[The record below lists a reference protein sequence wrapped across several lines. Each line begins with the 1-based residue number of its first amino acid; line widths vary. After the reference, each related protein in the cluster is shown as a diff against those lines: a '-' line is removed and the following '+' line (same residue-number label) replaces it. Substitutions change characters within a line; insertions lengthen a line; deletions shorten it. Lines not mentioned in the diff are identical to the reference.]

1 MRRHEFRTVNSEYEY
16 RLIERIYRTMQ
27 SRGEIKCVERRSLS
41 TSVYD
46 NVQVDFSLLN
56 LKAVAGT
63 SYANDVQ
70 RVLDEHTRT
79 TYVVRRTP
87 LVVGGR

>member
-1 MRRHEFRTVNSEYEY
+1 
-16 RLIERIYRTMQ
+16 MQ

>member
-1 MRRHEFRTVNSEYEY
+1 
-16 RLIERIYRTMQ
+16 MQ
-27 SRGEIKCVERRSLS
+27 SSSKIKCVERRSLS

-46 NVQVDFSLLN
+46 NVQVVFLLLN

-70 RVLDEHTRT
+70 RVFVLYTSHTNAT
-79 TYVVRRTP
+79 D
-87 LVVGGR
+87 GGGSVI